1 MCYII
6 SNYDNRM
13 DINKDM
19 NNITKKYFKLVKKK
33 SLNNS
38 NVGFTSHRD
47 TGEIIFFFTP
57 I

>member
-19 NNITKKYFKLVKKK
+19 NNITKKYFKLVKK
-33 SLNNS
+33 N
-38 NVGFTSHRD
+38 
-47 TGEIIFFFTP
+47 P
-57 I
+57 